1 MPALI
6 IPLSFMIGSI
16 ILLFAFVAL
25 VLQLTRGNIEIALE
39 VQITKC
45 FNELE

>member
-6 IPLSFMIGSI
+6 IPLSVMTGSI

-25 VLQLTRGNIEIALE
+25 VLQLARGNIEIVLE
-39 VQITKC
+39 VQIAKC